1 LKDLEIS
8 ETKCDLLKKDA
19 DLDKLRAETE
29 KINRDYRAM
38 GEKLSGREK
47 SNNSLREKALSE
59 LQAKKQEVL

>member
-8 ETKCDLLKKDA
+8 QTKRDLLKKDA

-38 GEKLSGREK
+38 GENLSGREK
-47 SNNSLREKALSE
+47 SNNAQREKALSE